1 MRALRILITSIILL
15 SVNIL
20 QPTLFEGIRI
30 RGISPNVNLMII
42 VSFALLRGS
51 KEGTMIGFFA
61 GLLTDIVF
69 STSRGYLAVAGACI
83 GYFCGKFTKDFY
95 RENLILPFLLTLIST
110 TIYGF
115 VLSLPFLLRGKINY
129 IYFIRNI
136 IFPEI
141 IYTILL
147 SIIVYQIV
155 YLINEKIEANEKTKR
170 KIF

>member
-1 MRALRILITSIILL
+1 MRILITSIILL
-15 SVNIL
+15 VANVL
-20 QPTLFEGIRI
+20 QSTLLDGIRI
-30 RGISPNVNLMII
+30 RGISPNFNVMII

-51 KEGTMIGFFA
+51 KEGSIIGFFA

-69 STSRGYLAVAGACI
+69 STSRGYLAIVGAGI
-83 GYFCGKFTKDFY
+83 GYFCGKFNKDFY
-95 RENLILPFLLTLIST
+95 RENLVLPFLLTLIST

-115 VLSLPFLLRGKINY
+115 VVSLPFLLRGKIKY

-141 IYTILL
+141 IYTIIL
-147 SIIVYQIV
+147 SIIVYQLV
-155 YLINEKIEANEKTKR
+155 YIINEKIEANEKTKR